1 MKVLYLVAGAG
12 GMYCG
17 ACLHSNAL
25 AVAVQKGGE
34 EVLVGPAYT
43 PILTDEEPAPRGRLV
58 FGGINVYLQEKW
70 WLFRRTPW
78 LFDRLLD
85 WPGLVKWLGKLSSSR
100 RPETLGALTVSML
113 RGEQGR
119 QGKELD
125 KMLAWLEQEIR
136 PDVVHLS
143 TAMLVG
149 TVREIVRRLGV
160 PVVTTLSGE
169 DIFLERIPEPH
180 YSEAR
185 GLLRERCAELSAAVA
200 LNGYFA
206 DFMAQ
211 YTAMPRQ
218 RIHVIRPGL
227 NLAGYGKSGEC
238 RRAESRSRDDSQPVT
253 VGYLA
258 RVCPEKGLH
267 LLADAF
273 ALLAADQRLPPLRLL
288 AGGYLDPA
296 DRPYLA
302 NIQAGL
308 AGKGLAERFQYVGCV
323 DRQQKLSLLES
334 FDVMALPTVYAE
346 SKGISVLEAWASG
359 VPVVLPAHGAFPEMI
374 ADTGGGLLC
383 QAHDVVSL
391 ADALRQLILDSPR
404 AAALG
409 RQAQQAVHERYHADR
424 MARETI
430 DLYRTVMSTWGDR
443 SR

>member
-1 MKVLYLVAGAG
+1 MKVVYLVAGAG

-25 AVAVQKGGE
+25 AVAVQKAGE

-43 PILTDEEPAPRGRLV
+43 PILTEEEPAPSGRMV

-70 WLFRRTPW
+70 SLFRRTPW
-78 LFDRLLD
+78 LLDRLLD
-85 WPGLVKWLGKLSSSR
+85 RPGLVKWLGKFSSSR

-113 RGEQGR
+113 RGEHGR
-119 QGKELD
+119 QAKELD

-143 TAMLVG
+143 TVMLVG
-149 TVREIVRRLGV
+149 MVRGIVRRLGV
-160 PVVTTLSGE
+160 PVVSTLSGE

-180 YSEAR
+180 YREAR
-185 GLLRERCAELSAAVA
+185 GLLRERCGELSAAVA

-211 YTAMPRQ
+211 YAAMPRE
-218 RIHVIRPGL
+218 RIHVVRPGL
-227 NLAGYGKSGEC
+227 NLAGYGQPGVRS
-238 RRAESRSRDDSQPVT
+238 AESGNRDASRPVT
-253 VGYLA
+253 IGYLA
-258 RVCPEKGLH
+258 RICPEKGLH
-267 LLADAF
+267 LLAEAF
-273 ALLAADQRLPPLRLL
+273 ERLAGDERLPSLRLL

-302 NIQAGL
+302 GIQARL
-308 AGKGLAERFQYVGCV
+308 AERGLAERFQYVGSL
-323 DRQQKLSLLES
+323 DRGQKLSLLES

-346 SKGISVLEAWASG
+346 SKGMSVIEAWASG
-359 VPVVLPAHGAFPEMI
+359 VPVVLPDHGAFPEMV

-383 QAHDVVSL
+383 RAHDVASL
-391 ADALRQLILDSPR
+391 ADALRQLLLDPQR

-409 RQAQQAVHERYHADR
+409 RQAQQVVHERYHADR
-424 MARETI
+424 MAREMI
-430 DLYRTVMSTWGDR
+430 DLYRRLVSSVGGR
-443 SR
+443 S